1 MLKKNGPLEEGKWF
15 YYLRQK
21 KKQNKLTLFTSTDL
35 RAKCKEQW
43 SMAFGLRYR
52 YCRLLRW
59 NQIGL
64 IACTFRRFSIWN
76 MGATNR
82 SFLAACLKLLSE
94 KKKTSI
100 SVKCSIK
107 MQCIC
112 QNLRHFNGIWRK
124 LGHLISC
131 IIESQTTVENW
142 KKYRG
147 NFD

>member
-15 YYLRQK
+15 YYLRQKK

-94 KKKTSI
+94 KKNFNISQMFNQNAVYMSKLKTFQWHLKKIRTFDLLYHWESNY
-100 SVKCSIK
+100 S
-107 MQCIC
+107 
-112 QNLRHFNGIWRK
+112 GK
-124 LGHLISC
+124 LK
-131 IIESQTTVENW
+131 EV
-142 KKYRG
+142 
-147 NFD
+147 